1 MNLDQL
7 SKANEIAKQ
16 IEDFKKNIER
26 ANYTQ
31 LENVVIRESS
41 LKFNGIDEPIVIPK
55 SLFRVVG
62 KLILAEYQT
71 KVIELETKFKS
82 L

>member
-7 SKANEIAKQ
+7 SKANEIANK
-16 IEDFKKNIER
+16 IEVCKKNIER

-41 LKFNGIDEPIVIPK
+41 LKFNGIDEPIIIPEN
-55 SLFRVVG
+55 LFRVIG

-71 KVIELETKFKS
+71 KLIELETKFKT